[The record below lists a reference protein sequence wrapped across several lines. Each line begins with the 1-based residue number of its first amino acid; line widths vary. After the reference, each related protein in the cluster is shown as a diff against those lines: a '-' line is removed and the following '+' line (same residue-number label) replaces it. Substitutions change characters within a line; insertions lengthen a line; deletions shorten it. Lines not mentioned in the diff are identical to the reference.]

1 MLNGNNKIV
10 DWGILLDAYIYLGF
24 HKKSFSNVLDRI
36 MHRFSYE
43 KSSKFHHLRI
53 TQFGRLYIWSLSF
66 FFLLNTTWILVW
78 KKKNSGIEIDN
89 HVSLKQLIAGG
100 VLQNNFSSWH
110 LLIQSKNGNTKAMC
124 EIYSKLTVKTLI
136 SSFWCL

>member
-10 DWGILLDAYIYLGF
+10 DWGIPLDAYIYLGF

-78 KKKNSGIEIDN
+78 KKKTQALKLTTMSHWSNWSQVVYYRITSPAGIYLFKARMETP
-89 HVSLKQLIAGG
+89 KQC
-100 VLQNNFSSWH
+100 VKS
-110 LLIQSKNGNTKAMC
+110 IQS
-124 EIYSKLTVKTLI
+124 
-136 SSFWCL
+136 

>member
-10 DWGILLDAYIYLGF
+10 DWGIPLDAYIYLGF

-78 KKKNSGIEIDN
+78 KKKTQPLKLTTMSHWSNWSQVVYYRITSPAGIYLFKARMETP
-89 HVSLKQLIAGG
+89 KQC
-100 VLQNNFSSWH
+100 VKS
-110 LLIQSKNGNTKAMC
+110 IQS
-124 EIYSKLTVKTLI
+124 
-136 SSFWCL
+136 

>member
-10 DWGILLDAYIYLGF
+10 DWGIPLDAYIYLGF

-78 KKKNSGIEIDN
+78 KKKTQALKLTTMSHWSNWSQVVYYRITSPAGIYLFKARMEIP
-89 HVSLKQLIAGG
+89 KQC
-100 VLQNNFSSWH
+100 VKS
-110 LLIQSKNGNTKAMC
+110 IQS
-124 EIYSKLTVKTLI
+124 
-136 SSFWCL
+136 